1 MSGMSLRISDVRITI
16 ADDVP
21 TSSATFTVAIDMWP
35 QWLRVA
41 VEHQFKAE
49 TARAAILA
57 SVTAADRSNAL
68 ADEMRAGMVTA
79 SAVAFA
85 LEALALSA
93 ALRVPSVASVGSN
106 ASTGKMVAETIRQC
120 FDLPGKAF
128 PDWRKAVIQIFHA
141 RNWAVHP
148 DPGFALPRSHPALN
162 ASVPPPAH
170 IYRLENSHTA
180 VRLAL
185 HTAKFCSEHAKARHK
200 DLKEIAAAWQQYVAE
215 LEEVIPNARSRSGGP

>member
-1 MSGMSLRISDVRITI
+1 MSGMSLPVSDVRITI
-16 ADDVP
+16 GGDVSTP
-21 TSSATFTVAIDMWP
+21 SAKFTVAIDMWP

-41 VEHQFKAE
+41 AEHQFKAE
-49 TARAAILA
+49 TARDAILA
-57 SVTAADRSNAL
+57 SVSAADRSNAL
-68 ADEMRAGMVTA
+68 AEEMRAGMVTV
-79 SAVAFA
+79 SAAAFA

-106 ASTGKMVAETIRQC
+106 ASTGKRVAETIRQC

-128 PDWRKAVIQIFHA
+128 PDWRKSVIQIFDA

-148 DPGFALPRSHPALN
+148 DAGFALPRSHPALN

-170 IYRLENSHTA
+170 IYRLENSQAA

-185 HTAKFCSEHAKARHK
+185 HTAKFCSEHAKARYK
-200 DLKEIAAAWQQYVAE
+200 DLKAIAAAWQQYVAE
-215 LEEVIPNARSRSGGP
+215 LEVIVCRTSS